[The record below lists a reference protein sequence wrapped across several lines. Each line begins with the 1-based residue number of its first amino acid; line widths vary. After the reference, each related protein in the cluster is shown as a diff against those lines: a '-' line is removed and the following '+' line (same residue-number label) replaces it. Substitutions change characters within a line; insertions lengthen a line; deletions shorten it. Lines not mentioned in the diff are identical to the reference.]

1 MTIRHY
7 PPLNQLAGLA
17 LCFNALTACGGGS
30 VGVDADQ
37 TVASTESKGAI
48 AAPGPVAETAATA
61 PDTTTAAALAPSIDT
76 RAIPQPTA
84 GYADERV
91 RATTQTPPASDIGAF
106 RVSCGVS
113 HMAFDDPIVY
123 PGQPGKSHLHVF
135 FGNTGANANSTAA
148 SIAGSGN
155 STCDGGTVNRSA
167 YWVPALIDT
176 RSGAPVVPTTNG
188 VYYKT
193 GNNGIAPAAVKAFPP
208 GLRMIAGDPKASAP
222 GGPSRYKCES
232 DYNLF
237 HGPSLDG
244 AERCPVGDTIIA
256 EVFFPQCWDGINLDS
271 PDHKSHMAYTS
282 GGACPATHPVPT
294 PEITFDVHYVVKEA
308 GSTLRWRLS
317 SDNYSGPAG
326 YSSHGDWFNGWKP
339 DVMSTWV
346 TKCNNASV
354 DCHAYLLG
362 DGRMIY

>member
-1 MTIRHY
+1 MMPVIDATKLMAPVVGY
-7 PPLNQLAGLA
+7 
-17 LCFNALTACGGGS
+17 NADRVQA
-30 VGVDADQ
+30 
-37 TVASTESKGAI
+37 TVE
-48 AAPGPVAETAATA
+48 
-61 PDTTTAAALAPSIDT
+61 L
-76 RAIPQPTA
+76 
-84 GYADERV
+84 
-91 RATTQTPPASDIGAF
+91 PPASSAGAF
-106 RVSCGVS
+106 RVSCGAS

-135 FGNTGANANSTAA
+135 FGNTGTNASSTPASLAA
-148 SIAGSGN
+148 TGN
-155 STCDGGTVNRSA
+155 STCDGGTVNRSG
-167 YWVPALIDT
+167 YWVPAMIDMRT
-176 RSGAPVVPTTNG
+176 GAPVVPHGLG

-193 GNNGIAPAAVKAFPP
+193 GFVAPTAIKALPT

-294 PEITFDVHYVVKEA
+294 PEITFNVHYKVTEA

-354 DCHAYLLG
+354 DCHAHLLG